1 MSFEYFIAKRY
12 LGAKRKTG
20 FISIITYVSIAGIT
34 IGVTALILVLSVMNG
49 FESEVRTRLIGA
61 DAHLRIRKYFTDT
74 ISQPDSII
82 QIIKKNPHV
91 VGVSPAIS
99 EECMIKSESRQ
110 RPTILKAI
118 DKATADDVIE
128 ITNKMSYGE
137 LDFSEK
143 MIKGK
148 KLTGI
153 ILGRYLADAI
163 LALNIGD
170 VVSVWSMPKEGG
182 IFSQP
187 KIMQFYV
194 AGIVEFGYY
203 EYDKIFSYISIK
215 DAQKLFSMDGVSWIE
230 IKLDDYTTA
239 DVVGKEISTELG
251 YPYTSITW
259 FEQHKSLFS
268 WMEIEKWIA
277 LTILSLI
284 IMVAAFNI
292 ISSLVMVVMD
302 KTREIGILKSMGA
315 TSKSIMRIFMFE
327 GMLVGVIGT
336 ALGCFIGYAV
346 AFLQIQFNLI
356 PLPSDVYLI
365 DTFPVKLEL
374 IDFILISSI
383 SLFLSFISSV
393 YPAYKASILEP
404 VEAIRYE

>member
-20 FISIITYVSIAGIT
+20 FISIITYVSIAGIM
-34 IGVTALILVLSVMNG
+34 IGVTALVLVLSVMNG

-61 DAHLRIRKYFTDT
+61 DAHLRIRKYFTET
-74 ISQPDSII
+74 ISRPDSII
-82 QIIKKNPHV
+82 NIIKKNENV
-91 VGVSPAIS
+91 IGVSPAIS
-99 EECMIKSESRQ
+99 EECMIRSQSTQ

-118 DKATADDVIE
+118 DVATADDVIE
-128 ITNKMSYGE
+128 ISNKMSYGE
-137 LDFSEK
+137 LDFSRK
-143 MIKGK
+143 TINGRN
-148 KLTGI
+148 LPGI

-170 VVSVWSMPKEGG
+170 VVSVFVMPKDGG

-203 EYDKIFSYISIK
+203 EYDKIFSYVSIK
-215 DAQKLFSMDGVSWIE
+215 DAQKLFNMDGVSWIE
-230 IKLDDYTTA
+230 VKLDDYQKAA
-239 DVVGKEISTELG
+239 DVGKEVSAELG
-251 YPYTSITW
+251 YPYTSLTW
-259 FEQHKSLFS
+259 FERHKSLFS
-268 WMEIEKWIA
+268 WMEVEKMLA
-277 LTILSLI
+277 LIILSLI

-292 ISSLVMVVMD
+292 VSSLVMLVMD

-315 TSKSIMRIFMFE
+315 NAKSIMRIFMFE
-327 GMLVGVIGT
+327 GMLVGVTGT
-336 ALGCFIGYAV
+336 FLGCLIGYTI
-346 AFLQIQFNLI
+346 AFVQIQFNLI

-365 DTFPVKLEL
+365 DTFPVELEL
-374 IDFILISSI
+374 FDFLVIPTV
-383 SLFLSFISSV
+383 SLTLSFISSV
-393 YPAYKASILEP
+393 YPAWKASKLVP

>member
-12 LGAKRKTG
+12 LSAKRKTG
-20 FISIITYVSIAGIT
+20 FISIITYVSIAGIM

-49 FESEVRTRLIGA
+49 FEKEVRTRLIGA

-74 ISQPDSII
+74 ITQPDSIMN
-82 QIIKKNPHV
+82 IIRQNKHV
-91 VGVSPAIS
+91 IGVSPSIS
-99 EECMIKSESRQ
+99 EECMIKSQSTQ
-110 RPTILKAI
+110 RPTIVKAI
-118 DKATADDVIE
+118 DLATADQVIE
-128 ITNKMSYGE
+128 ISNKMTYGDLTFKE
-137 LDFSEK
+137 RL
-143 MIKGK
+143 INGK
-148 KLTGI
+148 KLPGI
-153 ILGRYLADAI
+153 VLGRYLADAI
-163 LALNIGD
+163 LALNLGD

-203 EYDKIFSYISIK
+203 EYDKVFSYISIK
-215 DAQKLFSMDGVSWIE
+215 DAQKLFSMNGVSWIE
-230 IKLDDYTTA
+230 VKLDDYEKA
-239 DVVGKEISTELG
+239 DEVGKQISSQLG
-251 YPYTSITW
+251 YPYTSLSW
-259 FEQHKSLFS
+259 FERHKSLFS
-268 WMEIEKWIA
+268 WMEIEKWLA
-277 LTILSLI
+277 LIILSLI

-292 ISSLVMVVMD
+292 VSSLVMVVMD

-315 TSKSIMRIFMFE
+315 NSKSIMRIFMFE
-327 GMLVGVIGT
+327 GMLVGIIGT
-336 ALGCFIGYAV
+336 FLGCLIGYAV

-365 DTFPVKLEL
+365 DTFPVEL
-374 IDFILISSI
+374 QWIDFVVISFI

-393 YPAYKASILEP
+393 YPAYKASNLLP